1 MSRPEHIAP
10 PELFYN
16 ESEAGKYTAN
26 SRIQAIQ
33 SAMARRCLELL
44 NLPPDDGAPRLILDV
59 GCGSGLSGD
68 VLAEAGHGWVGLD
81 ISADML
87 EVAVERGTDGGDVL
101 RSDAG
106 QGFGF
111 RPALFDGAISVSAI
125 QWLCYSDKSEHRAS
139 RRLATFFASL
149 YRCMRRGARAAL
161 QVYPERPEQL
171 EMMTTAALKAGFH
184 GGVVVDF
191 PNSTKAKKYFL
202 CLFAGSDPASATLPA
217 AKQGDE
223 AAAATTVAYESRR
236 VMRASGKRKGG
247 GGGGADRR
255 PVKSRGWIVAKK
267 ESQRRRGDERVR
279 PDSKYTGRKRAGF
292 KV

>member
-16 ESEAGKYTAN
+16 ESEAGKYTQN

-33 SAMARRCLELL
+33 TSMAERCAELL
-44 NLPPDDGAPRLILDV
+44 RLPEEEGPRFILDI

-68 VLAEAGHGWVGLD
+68 VLSEAGHTWIGLD
-81 ISADML
+81 ISPDML
-87 EVAVERGTDGGDVL
+87 DVAVERGVDGDVM
-101 RSDAG
+101 RSDIG

-111 RPALFDGAISVSAI
+111 RPAVFDGAISVSAL
-125 QWLCYSDKSEHRAS
+125 QWLCYSDKTDHKANK
-139 RRLATFFASL
+139 RLATFFASL
-149 YRCMRRGARAAL
+149 YRCLRRGARAAL

-171 EMMTTAALKAGFH
+171 EMMTTAALKAGFT

-202 CLFAGSDPASATLPA
+202 CLFAGNDAGGAQLPA
-217 AKQGDE
+217 GKQDE
-223 AAAATTVAYESRR
+223 GAASTIAYESRR
-236 VMRASGKRKGG
+236 AMGKGG
-247 GGGGADRR
+247 KKGGRDRR
-255 PVKSRGWIVAKK
+255 SVKTKSWILHKK
-267 ESQRRRGDERVR
+267 DSQRRRGEEVR
-279 PDSKYTGRKRAGF
+279 PDSKYTGRRRSGF